1 MSLIG
6 KDFQNQTATGLALS
20 ATFKGIIK
28 ASIFFG
34 LNFLV
39 SGINPYKMYTLKNEK
54 SEKREKF
61 MSDMDVA
68 DKNIIPGL
76 PPGTKYTD
84 LPKELQ
90 EIMFDQSQST
100 IILLDLVKFLGLSD
114 KTTMII
120 EQDIRN

>member
-1 MSLIG
+1 
-6 KDFQNQTATGLALS
+6 
-20 ATFKGIIK
+20 
-28 ASIFFG
+28 
-34 LNFLV
+34 
-39 SGINPYKMYTLKNEK
+39 
-54 SEKREKF
+54 